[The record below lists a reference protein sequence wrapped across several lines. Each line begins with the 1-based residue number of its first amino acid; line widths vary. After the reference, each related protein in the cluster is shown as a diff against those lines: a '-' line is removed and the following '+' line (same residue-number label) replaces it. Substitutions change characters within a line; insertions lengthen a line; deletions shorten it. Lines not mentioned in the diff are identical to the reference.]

1 MPIRHAIWKVAEQ
14 PVPLVESALVTERLL
29 EDMIIAAP
37 NILSEE
43 WMLIG
48 RQESTGFGG
57 RVDLLAIAPDGGLV
71 LIELKRERTP
81 REVVAQALDYAS
93 WVEKLQPDEIAAIYT
108 RFRPGRR
115 LADDFRQYFHH
126 DLDEESLNANHQII
140 IVAASLDDS
149 TERILKYLSEK
160 DIPINIL
167 FFQIFTH
174 GTEQLL
180 SRAWLLDPVHT
191 QVSAATATPNEP
203 NEPWNGEFYCS
214 FGESETRSWVDALK
228 YGFICGGGAPWY
240 SQTLNLLDVGDR
252 VWVKVPG
259 QGFVGVG
266 RALGRAQSA
275 AEFRITTPEGEKS
288 IFEVPTQSNYRP
300 DSINDPQRS
309 EYFVPIQW
317 LQTVPL
323 EQAISEIG
331 LFGNQNTVCR
341 PTTPKWRSTVE
352 RLKKRFPDFDRED

>member
-29 EDMIIAAP
+29 EEMIIAAP

-48 RQESTGFGG
+48 RQESTSFGG

-71 LIELKRERTP
+71 VIELKRERTP

-93 WVEKLQPDEIAAIYT
+93 WVEKLQPDEIAAIYA
-108 RFRPGRR
+108 RFRPGRS

-126 DLDEESLNANHQII
+126 DLDEDSLNSSHQII
-140 IVAASLDDS
+140 IVAASLDHS

-167 FFQIFTH
+167 FFQVFTH
-174 GTEQLL
+174 GTDQLL

-191 QVSAATATPNEP
+191 QVSAATVTPSEP
-203 NEPWNGEFYCS
+203 NEPWNGEFYCA
-214 FGESETRSWVDALK
+214 FGESETRSWADAVK
-228 YGFICGGGAPWY
+228 YGFICGGGARWY
-240 SQTLNLLDVGDR
+240 SQTLSLLNAGDR

-259 QGFVGVG
+259 KGFVGVG
-266 RALGRAQSA
+266 RALGTSQPA
-275 AEFRITTPEGEKS
+275 AEFRLGTPEGEKS
-288 IFEVPTQSNYRP
+288 IFELPTVANYKP
-300 DSINDPQRS
+300 EAVNDLDRC
-309 EYFVPIQW
+309 EYFVPIDW

-323 EQAISEIG
+323 ENAFHEIG
-331 LFGNQNTVCR
+331 LFGNQNTVCK

-352 RLKKRFPDFDRED
+352 RLKQRFPSFDER

>member
-1 MPIRHAIWKVAEQ
+1 MPIRHAIWKVAAQ

-29 EDMIIAAP
+29 EEMIIAAP

-93 WVEKLQPDEIAAIYT
+93 WVEQLQPDAIASIYG
-108 RFRPGRR
+108 RFAPGRS
-115 LADDFRQYFHH
+115 LADDFRQHFHH
-126 DLDEESLNANHQII
+126 DLDEDSLNSNHQII

-167 FFQIFTH
+167 FFQVFMH
-174 GTEQLL
+174 GTEQLI

-191 QVSAATATPNEP
+191 QVSAAMAAPSEP

-214 FGESETRSWVDALK
+214 FGESATRSWADAVK
-228 YGFICGGGAPWY
+228 FGFICGGGAPWY

-266 RALGRAQSA
+266 RALGSAQSA

-288 IFEVPTQSNYRP
+288 IFEVPTQGNYRP
-300 DSINDPQRS
+300 DSMNDSERS

-323 EQAISEIG
+323 EQAMNEIG

-352 RLKKRFPDFDRED
+352 RLKGRFPNFDSQ